1 MVYRLI
7 MSKKNI
13 LMLSIIVSIVGTA
26 SCSNNS
32 INNPDPN
39 LTQSIEAAVTVVS
52 SLADDA
58 ATGQVGVSSLN
69 NEFYEAENSTADD
82 NTVDNNTVNINEFA
96 CTNAWS
102 GCSSVGVKSRS
113 TSCTDAVVTYLKYTK
128 DISMSFFNANGSVD
142 AACVGLATTNNYV
155 KKTGT
160 ETLAIPIDGYY
171 NSTSAFVSNYNGTSI
186 GGGSRIIK
194 NADATLSV
202 IIDGV
207 TKIHSD
213 RNNIPLW
220 SQTVRT
226 DPSAPLVLN
235 QLNRNGRNILS
246 GTIIVDHNTANF
258 TTTMVFSN
266 VTYTSG
272 CCYPTGGTVT
282 ITVTGSRTETDTLA
296 FSSTCDN
303 GVLSG
308 NVSGTVLLTT
318 CSSSIN

>member
-13 LMLSIIVSIVGTA
+13 LMLSIIVGIVGTA

-39 LTQSIEAAVTVVS
+39 LTQSIEAGVTTIS
-52 SLADDA
+52 SLLDDA
-58 ATGQVGVSSLN
+58 ATGRAGVSSAIN
-69 NEFYEAENSTADD
+69 EADEVESNAIEVSVNEFT
-82 NTVDNNTVNINEFA
+82 
-96 CTNAWS
+96 CTNDWS
-102 GCSSVGVKSRS
+102 TCSAGIRTRS
-113 TSCTDAVVTYLKYTK
+113 ADCTDAVVKYLKYTK
-128 DISMSFFNANGSVD
+128 NVNLNYFNSNGTVD
-142 AACVGLATTNNYV
+142 VACGGLATTSNYV
-155 KKTGT
+155 SKTGT

-171 NSTSAFVSNYNGTSI
+171 DSTSTFMDNYNGVSV

-213 RNNIPLW
+213 RDNVPLW
-220 SQTVRT
+220 SQTIYT

-235 QLNRNGRNILS
+235 QLTRDNRKIIS
-246 GTIIVDHNTANF
+246 GTIIVDHNTAMF
-258 TTTMVFSN
+258 TTTMTFSN
-266 VTYTSG
+266 VTYTNG

-282 ITVTGSRTETDTLA
+282 ISVTGSRTEKDTLT

-303 GVLSG
+303 GILTG
-308 NVSGTVLLTT
+308 NVSGTILMTT